1 MDTISLLAWVAGA
14 VIGLLAGFIR
24 IWLPFLFLVA
34 GTGVAGAMAIV
45 IAPGLSGFIDRE
57 SAQTAAA
64 FLAVFAAIELVGVV
78 IAHSFRHAMAMASV
92 WVSLFP
98 MGSLL
103 NRSTGMVAGALFGC
117 ILMSV
122 IVVSVQQWPVESVGK
137 GISESS
143 FAGGPIG
150 WVDRYVASIEISQ

>member
-34 GTGVAGAMAIV
+34 GTGFAGAMAIV
-45 IAPGLSGFIDRE
+45 IGPGLFGFIDRE
-57 SAQTAAA
+57 SAQTAAS
-64 FLAVFAAIELVGVV
+64 FLIVFAAIELVGVV
-78 IAHSFRHAMAMASV
+78 IAHSFRHATTIASV
-92 WVSLFP
+92 WVSLYS

-103 NRSTGMVAGALFGC
+103 NRTTGMVAGALCGC
-117 ILMSV
+117 ILVSV
-122 IVVSVQQWPVESVGK
+122 IIVSVQQWPVESVGK

-143 FAGGPIG
+143 LAAGPIA